1 MYNDVHNIND
11 VNLQALIEIV
21 MLYGAAGAAT
31 YAMSRINPTAG
42 LIMLPYMAW
51 LSLATALNYS
61 LWKNNPAIEEAKD
74 K

>member
-1 MYNDVHNIND
+1 
-11 VNLQALIEIV
+11 LQALIEIV
-21 MLYGAAGAAT
+21 MMYGAAGAAT

>member
-1 MYNDVHNIND
+1 
-11 VNLQALIEIV
+11 

-31 YAMSRINPTAG
+31 YAMSRINTTAG

-61 LWKNNPAIEEAKD
+61 IWKNTPAIEDSKEK
-74 K
+74 

>member
-1 MYNDVHNIND
+1 
-11 VNLQALIEIV
+11 

-31 YAMSRINPTAG
+31 YAMGRINRNAG

-61 LWKNNPAIEEAKD
+61 IWKNNPAIEEAKE